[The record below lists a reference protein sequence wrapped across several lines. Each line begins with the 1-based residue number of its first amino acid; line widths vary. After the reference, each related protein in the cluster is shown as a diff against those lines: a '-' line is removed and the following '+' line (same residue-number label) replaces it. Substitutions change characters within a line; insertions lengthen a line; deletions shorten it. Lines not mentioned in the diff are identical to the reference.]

1 MSSRLATDAE
11 VETWRD
17 EGWVLLEGLIAT
29 EEIDAAADDVQLL
42 FPSTEEY
49 YDDPDGVTVRRR
61 GRPLA
66 PKEDFVWPEDGPGFR
81 SEQQRWMGAFPF
93 EGSGVLNRLCVHP
106 SVVDFAE
113 RALESTDLR
122 LYQAHASAK
131 YAGLT
136 NYEQPMHTDRNHS
149 WIPAI
154 GKAPWWNLTGFLYLT
169 DVTQDENPT
178 KLVPLRDSATVDSP
192 YPVILPQ
199 MDAGIYAAEQSAP
212 GVRGS
217 YLAYR
222 SDVWHRGAA
231 FGRSRTA
238 RFNLGL
244 AFKRAGQDWIGY
256 DTQQS
261 RSTGSAWTHFAEH
274 STPRQLALFGFPE
287 PGHPDLG
294 RGASCRDRPSLPE
307 ARSHPMAQGTGRR
320 PSSRVAR
327 GAGAVVRAGPD
338 SLT

>member
-1 MSSRLATDAE
+1 MSSRLATDGE
-11 VETWRD
+11 IDTWRD
-17 EGWVLLEGLIAT
+17 QGWVLVEGLVGT
-29 EEIDAAADDVQLL
+29 DEIDAAGEDIQLL
-42 FPSTEEY
+42 FPTVDEY
-49 YDDPDGVTVRRR
+49 NADPEGVTERRR

-81 SEQQRWMGAFPF
+81 GEQQRWMGSFPF
-93 EGSGVLNRLCVHP
+93 DGSGVLNRLCVHP

-113 RALESTDLR
+113 RVLESTDLR
-122 LYQAHASAK
+122 LYQAQASAK

-149 WIPAI
+149 WLPAV
-154 GKAPWWNLTGFLYLT
+154 GHPPWWNLTGFLYLS
-169 DVTQDENPT
+169 DVTEGENPT
-178 KLVPLRDSATVDSP
+178 RLVSVQDSASVDSP

-199 MDAGIYAAEQSAP
+199 MDRSIYAAERPAL

-231 FGRSRTA
+231 FGEPGSA
-238 RFNLGL
+238 RFTLGL

-261 RSTGSAWTHFAEH
+261 RSTGAAWTQFVEQ
-274 STPRQLALFGFPE
+274 STPRELALFGFPE
-287 PGHPDLG
+287 PGHSIWTESLLDETARRYPKLDL
-294 RGASCRDRPSLPE
+294 SPWRDGLGGE
-307 ARSHPMAQGTGRR
+307 AQ
-320 PSSRVAR
+320 
-327 GAGAVVRAGPD
+327 AV
-338 SLT
+338 